1 MAQDLPPEQAHT
13 GGAQALLL
21 EVSEIVPQVVD
32 IKVSPPQ
39 GQGDGEVAHNAVGEH
54 LPHQRGQTAHSGQGA
69 RPEEGDEQQ
78 ELDLQPHP
86 PGEPGDGPVGPH
98 LVTVPHNG
106 QGGEGDTRQGR
117 KKQEAEKEGTV
128 LSERTDQGGE
138 RRRAGCGRVL
148 GRGQRD
154 GHTGRIREG
163 EGGELTGDVAAVL
176 DGSHLLPVVGDQK
189 IIPVGQP
196 VGRQGVGVGEPQ
208 HSIRPD
214 AVEQAVVPA
223 LQGIFLL
230 RGIGGGGQLIEPIL
244 DKAVKAVR
252 SLVVGPEY
260 VAPGDVERTPAG
272 NGHNHSRR
280 CAVDQ
285 QRDAQNEGQKGQGGL
300 NASRFCIQCPTP
312 PSDIPVPLD

>member
-1 MAQDLPPEQAHT
+1 MDRAVRAIPAR
-13 GGAQALLL
+13 GGRNRKQ
-21 EVSEIVPQVVD
+21 
-32 IKVSPPQ
+32 KKK
-39 GQGDGEVAHNAVGEH
+39 
-54 LPHQRGQTAHSGQGA
+54 A
-69 RPEEGDEQQ
+69 RFCRR
-78 ELDLQPHP
+78 
-86 PGEPGDGPVGPH
+86 EP
-98 LVTVPHNG
+98 
-106 QGGEGDTRQGR
+106 TR
-117 KKQEAEKEGTV
+117 
-128 LSERTDQGGE
+128 
-138 RRRAGCGRVL
+138 
-148 GRGQRD
+148 
-154 GHTGRIREG
+154 
-163 EGGELTGDVAAVL
+163 DVAAVL

-300 NASRFCIQCPTP
+300 NASRLCIQCPTP